1 MIKGYIFDMDGT
13 LLDSLDA
20 WHNIGNRYLETLGV
34 QGDPDLDRIMAHM
47 ALNDGA
53 QYINERFQLHKT
65 KEEIIE
71 GVKKIINH
79 KYEYEIQLKV
89 GVKDFLQKC
98 QNQGYKMCVLTASD
112 SVLAKKAFQRLGI
125 LQYFQ
130 EVYACH
136 EISLTKQNPQSYIE
150 VAKKMNL
157 KPQECVIVEDALYAL
172 STAKKAGFYTKAI
185 YDEEN
190 QKDWLEIK
198 KIADEAY
205 QSFDDMKI

>member
-20 WHNIGNRYLETLGV
+20 WHNIGNRYLETLGI
-34 QGDPDLDRIMAHM
+34 QGDPDLDRRMAHM

-65 KEEIIE
+65 NAEIIE
-71 GVKKIINH
+71 GVRKIINH
-79 KYEYEIQLKV
+79 KYEYDIQLKV
-89 GVKDFLQKC
+89 GVKEFLQKC
-98 QNQGYKMCVLTASD
+98 QDQNYQMCVLTASD
-112 SVLAKKAFQRLGI
+112 SALAKKAFQRLGI

-130 EVYACH
+130 DVYACH
-136 EISLTKQNPQSYIE
+136 ELALTKQNPQSYIE

-157 KPQECVIVEDALYAL
+157 KPQECIIVEDALYAL
-172 STAKKAGFYTKAI
+172 TTAKKAGFYIKAI
-185 YDEEN
+185 YDQEN
-190 QKDWLEIK
+190 EKDWLEIT

-205 QSFDDMKI
+205 QSFHDMKV